1 MKLLLIP
8 LKIVWWLIKLPFKII
23 GWIIKGGGFSS
34 YSWRNGG

>member
-8 LKIVWWLIKLPFKII
+8 LKIIWWLIKLPFKII

>member
-8 LKIVWWLIKLPFKII
+8 LKIVWWLIKLPFKIL
-23 GWIIKGGGFSS
+23 KLFSFSS